1 VSTGSV
7 EAEAVEA
14 GAVEAGEGPV
24 ALFGTSA
31 DPPTR
36 GHQALLEGLLQ
47 LYPTVV
53 TWASDNPHKQHGA
66 PLEQRAALLGQ
77 LVAAIGNPRLSH
89 RQELSSPWAIT
100 TLERAA
106 ACWPGRELVFVVG
119 SDLAPQIPSWK
130 QAPAVLERC
139 LLAIAPRAGW
149 PLQAGSVEALEAL
162 GGRVIS
168 LNLEVPA
175 TASSAVRQNPDP
187 SQIPAALVPLLLEHN
202 LYGLSRSSNTRA
214 LKSP

>member
-1 VSTGSV
+1 MSS
-7 EAEAVEA
+7 AVVKASE
-14 GAVEAGEGPV
+14 GAV

-47 LYPTVV
+47 LYPTVA
-53 TWASDNPHKQHGA
+53 TWASDNPLKQHGA

-77 LVAAIGNPRLSH
+77 LVAAIGNTRLSH

-130 QAPAVLERC
+130 QAQAVLEHC
-139 LLAIAPRAGW
+139 LLAIAPRTGW
-149 PLQAGSVEALEAL
+149 PMKPGSMEQLEAL
-162 GGRVIS
+162 GGRVIT

-187 SQIPAALVPLLLEHN
+187 SQIPAALMPLLLEHN
-202 LYGLSRSSNTRA
+202 LYGLTRA
-214 LKSP
+214 SPTRRLESRLESP

>member
-1 VSTGSV
+1 MSS
-7 EAEAVEA
+7 AAID
-14 GAVEAGEGPV
+14 AGEGPV

-47 LYPTVV
+47 LYPQVA
-53 TWASDNPHKQHGA
+53 TWASDNPLKQHGA

-119 SDLAPQIPSWK
+119 SDLAPQLPGWK
-130 QAPAVLERC
+130 QARAVLERC
-139 LLAIAPRAGW
+139 RLAIAPRTGW
-149 PLQAGSVEALEAL
+149 PLQPGSVKALEAL
-162 GGRVIS
+162 GGRVIT

-202 LYGLSRSSNTRA
+202 LYGLTRSSHNRR
-214 LKSP
+214 LERP

>member
-1 VSTGSV
+1 VNDGDGRGS
-7 EAEAVEA
+7 A
-14 GAVEAGEGPV
+14 GPI

-47 LYPTVV
+47 LYPTVA
-53 TWASDNPHKQHGA
+53 TWASDNPLKRHGA

-77 LVAAIGNPRLSH
+77 LVDAIGNPRLSH

-106 ACWPGRELVFVVG
+106 GCWPGRELVFVVG
-119 SDLAPQIPSWK
+119 SDLAPQVAGWK

-139 LLAIAPRAGW
+139 VLAIAPRAGF
-149 PLQAGSVEALEAL
+149 PLQPDNLEALETL
-162 GGRVIS
+162 GGRVIT

-187 SQIPAALVPLLLEHN
+187 SQIPTALVPLLLEHN
-202 LYGLSRSSNTRA
+202 LYGLTRSSLTRR
-214 LKSP
+214 LDRHLESP

>member
-1 VSTGSV
+1 MSS
-7 EAEAVEA
+7 EACQ
-14 GAVEAGEGPV
+14 GPV

-47 LYPTVV
+47 LYPTVA
-53 TWASDNPHKQHGA
+53 TWASDNPLKHHGA
-66 PLEQRAALLGQ
+66 PLEQRSALLGQ
-77 LVAAIGNPRLSH
+77 LVAAIHNPRLSH

-119 SDLAPQIPSWK
+119 SDLAPQIPRWK

-139 LLAIAPRAGW
+139 RLAIVPRDGW
-149 PLQAGSVEALEAL
+149 PLQPSDLGRLRAL
-162 GGRVIS
+162 GGQLQTLPLAI
-168 LNLEVPA
+168 PA
-175 TASSAVRQNPDP
+175 SASSAVRQALDP
-187 SQIPAALVPLLLEHN
+187 SQIPPALLPHLLEHN
-202 LYGLSRSSNTRA
+202 LYGLS
-214 LKSP
+214 SPSLSRRPSP

>member
-1 VSTGSV
+1 MSAS
-7 EAEAVEA
+7 AI
-14 GAVEAGEGPV
+14 

-31 DPPTR
+31 DPPTL

-47 LYPTVV
+47 LYPDVA
-53 TWASDNPHKQHGA
+53 TWASDNPLKQHGA

-77 LVAAIGNPRLSH
+77 LVAAIADPRLSH

-119 SDLAPQIPSWK
+119 SDLVPQIPGWK
-130 QAPAVLERC
+130 QAKTVLESC
-139 LLAIAPRAGW
+139 VLAIAPRAGW
-149 PLQAGSVEALEAL
+149 PLEPGSLEQLEAL
-162 GGRVIS
+162 GGRVIT
-168 LNLEVPA
+168 LGLTVPA

-202 LYGLSRSSNTRA
+202 PYGLTRSSLTRR
-214 LKSP
+214 LERHLESP